1 MKLERD
7 AALFSGNTSDIS
19 VATIPFPRGRGARL
33 SVAGEDR
40 DARRRCGVQH
50 AQTHPDSSG
59 LNKIAAGAMA
69 ISMPRQA
76 TLGLLLGATLPSV
89 RHGCPALRP
98 LWADEAMQRALDT
111 VRLIAALEHRA
122 PVCGADHVLTNTEC
136 QIAGE
141 LAAAYRAL
149 DYADDAEPQS
159 CSEGLRTVL
168 HDLVELF
175 APLAGS
181 VRLHTTIERL
191 SLPAFRCRAL
201 TLAASKLVVSA
212 LCADLI
218 DSKNLRM
225 SVSLCRPRPGVARLV
240 VADNVSHPQRAT
252 DEIVSDLA
260 ALLECDLASHTNL
273 RGGVATELRF
283 PI

>member
-1 MKLERD
+1 MKLERE
-7 AALFSGNTSDIS
+7 AALFSGNAPDIS
-19 VATIPFPRGRGARL
+19 VVTIPFPRGPGARL
-33 SVAGEDR
+33 TVAGKDR
-40 DARRRCGVQH
+40 DARARCSVRQ

-59 LNKIAAGAMA
+59 LDKIAAGAMA
-69 ISMPRQA
+69 ISTPRQA
-76 TLGLLLGATLPSV
+76 TLGLLLSATLPSV
-89 RHGCPALRP
+89 RHGCLALRP
-98 LWADEAMQRALDT
+98 LWADEAMQRAFDT

-122 PVCGADHVLTNTEC
+122 PVWGADHVLTKAER

-159 CSEGLRTVL
+159 CSERLWTVVR
-168 HDLVELF
+168 DLVELF

-212 LCADLI
+212 LCADMI
-218 DSKNLRM
+218 ESKNLTM
-225 SVSLCRPRPGVARLV
+225 SVSLCRPRRGVARLV
-240 VADNVSHPQRAT
+240 IADNVSDPGRAA

-260 ALLECDLASHTNL
+260 AVLECDLASHTNL
-273 RGGVATELRF
+273 GGGVATELRF

>member
-1 MKLERD
+1 MKLARE
-7 AALFSGNTSDIS
+7 AALFYGNPSDIS
-19 VATIPFPRGRGARL
+19 VVTIPFARGRGARL
-33 SVAGEDR
+33 TVAGTDR
-40 DARRRCGVQH
+40 DARARCSVRQ
-50 AQTHPDSSG
+50 AQTYPDSSG
-59 LNKIAAGAMA
+59 LDKIAAGTMA

-76 TLGLLLGATLPSV
+76 TLGLLLGATLPLV

-111 VRLIAALEHRA
+111 VRLIATLARRA
-122 PVCGADHVLTNTEC
+122 PVCGADHILTKAEF

-149 DYADDAEPQS
+149 DYRDDAEPRS
-159 CSEGLRTVL
+159 CSEGLRTVVR
-168 HDLVELF
+168 DLVELF
-175 APLAGS
+175 APIAGS
-181 VRLHTTIERL
+181 VRLYTTIERL

-212 LCADLI
+212 LCTDLI
-218 DSKNLRM
+218 DSKNLTMR
-225 SVSLCRPRPGVARLV
+225 VSLCRPRRGVARLAI
-240 VADNVSHPQRAT
+240 ADNVSDPARAA

-260 ALLECDLASHTNL
+260 ALLEGDLTLHANPG
-273 RGGVATELRF
+273 GGVATELRF